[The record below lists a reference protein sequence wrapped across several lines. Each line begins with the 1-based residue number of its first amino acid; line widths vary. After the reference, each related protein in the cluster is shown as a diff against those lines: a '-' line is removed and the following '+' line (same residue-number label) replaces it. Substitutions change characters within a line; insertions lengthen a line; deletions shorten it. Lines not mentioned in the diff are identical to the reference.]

1 MIRCLRRL
9 ALTAFVCAAAACGPR
24 AAERPLRIALYGAP
38 STLDPHLASDF
49 LSFSVASN
57 VYEALTRLDT
67 DLKVQPALA
76 EAWEN
81 PDASHWRFRLR
92 PGVRFQDGRACAAE
106 DVVASLE
113 RARQHPRS
121 AWRGY
126 LASMRGVA
134 ALDPGTVEISTDGP
148 DALLLSRL
156 SFVMILPRDAPA
168 EITAPVGTGPYRMSW
183 GAVHDR
189 LLLHAFRGYWG
200 AAASEAE
207 AEVTLGVTLADS
219 LAGGS
224 DQKAD
229 VIQVLDPVDT
239 REIQGAPGYRL
250 VSTPGVT
257 TDYLRL
263 RVSAPPFSD
272 PRVRQALDL
281 ALDRDALVR
290 RQLHGHGRPAN
301 QLVGSEV
308 FGHDP
313 SLPAAVRDL
322 PRARQLLAEAG
333 FGGGVDVDMEFR
345 EGRVVDEI
353 VRELGEAGIRARP
366 LPRRWDELMQRL
378 RDDKVSLYY
387 GGIMADSGD
396 ASEVLAMLRRAAGPV
411 VSEPPDVH
419 SAPRLDALLD
429 AADREPNNVDRQG
442 LLQRCL
448 RIVMDE
454 KTVVPL
460 ALPDDVYAVAQGV
473 RFLPR
478 PDGRVL
484 AIEVHRGPASP

>member
-1 MIRCLRRL
+1 MPWRLRWL
-9 ALTAFVCAAAACGPR
+9 ALTAFVCASACGPR

-49 LSFSVASN
+49 LTFSVASN
-57 VYEALTRLDT
+57 AYEALTRLDT

-92 PGVRFQDGRACAAE
+92 PGVRFQDGRACESE

-134 ALDPGTVEISTDGP
+134 ALDRKTLEITTNGP

-156 SFVMILPRDAPA
+156 SFVMILPKDAPA
-168 EITAPVGTGPYRMSW
+168 EVTAPVGTGPYRLSW
-183 GAVHDR
+183 GRVHDR
-189 LLLHAFRGYWG
+189 LLLRAFRGYWG
-200 AAASEAE
+200 AAVTEAE
-207 AEVTLGVTLADS
+207 AEITLGVPLADS
-219 LAGGS
+219 LAGGP
-224 DQKAD
+224 DQRAD
-229 VIQVLDPVDT
+229 VVQVLDPVAT
-239 REIQGAPGYRL
+239 SEIEGASGYRL
-250 VSTPGVT
+250 VSAPGVT

-333 FGGGVDVDMEFR
+333 FGGGLDVDMEFR
-345 EGRVVDEI
+345 EGRAVDEI
-353 VRELGEAGIRARP
+353 VRQLGEAGIRARP

-378 RDDKVSLYY
+378 HEDKVTLYY

-396 ASEVLAMLRRAAGPV
+396 ASEVLAMLRKAAGPV
-411 VSEPPDVH
+411 APEPPDAH
-419 SAPRLDALLD
+419 SASRLDALLD
-429 AADREPNNVDRQG
+429 AADRESNDVDRQG
-442 LLQRCL
+442 ILQSCL
-448 RIVMDE
+448 RVVMDE
-454 KTVVPL
+454 RTVVPL

-473 RFLPR
+473 RFRPR
-478 PDGRVL
+478 PDGRVV
-484 AIEVHRGPASP
+484 ASEVRRGLASP